1 MATTTME
8 QKEMAKNTETETPNK
23 ETLEACQE
31 LKEGK
36 GITFTSLDGLFKYL
50 KS

>member
-1 MATTTME
+1 MATVTEELKKITE
-8 QKEMAKNTETETPNK
+8 NTETETPNK

-31 LKEGK
+31 LREGK
-36 GITFTSLDGLFKYL
+36 GVSFNSIDELFKYL